1 MECITYNE
9 SEAWFAAIGV
19 KIVKHRYISFSQRAV
34 KRRCIF
40 VSNLE
45 IEASNLGHLCTQ
57 LIDWL
62 PNGCKRMLW
71 LRDWATY
78 RPDPTL
84 LFETI
89 RRGCGENRHII
100 DAPGHL
106 FEASAYDRRDYD
118 TRTVQDHEAN
128 TLMWG
133 FLFLMIACQL
143 GGYLV
148 APNEDCI
155 EVDDTSIAISS
166 EDVAKIA
173 EARTLAGRF
182 NLKFHEQAA

>member
-9 SEAWFAAIGV
+9 SEAWFAAMGV

-106 FEASAYDRRDYD
+106 FEASAYDRRGYGN
-118 TRTVQDHEAN
+118 RAAHDHEAN
-128 TLMWG
+128 NLWCG
-133 FLFLMIACQL
+133 VLFCIIAFHL
-143 GGYLV
+143 LDYPT
-148 APNEDCI
+148 APNAH
-155 EVDDTSIAISS
+155 SP
-166 EDVAKIA
+166 
-173 EARTLAGRF
+173 
-182 NLKFHEQAA
+182 